1 MEQSKA
7 RGGGRR
13 GGGRRSSG
21 RTPRAATEPSAL
33 ALQLTGLNWIL
44 LAAAVLL
51 IVAGFAALA
60 AGSPVISTALAPFL
74 LVAGFGVLIPL
85 GLIL

>member
-1 MEQSKA
+1 M
-7 RGGGRR
+7 
-13 GGGRRSSG
+13 
-21 RTPRAATEPSAL
+21 
-33 ALQLTGLNWIL
+33 
-44 LAAAVLL
+44 AAAVLL
-51 IVAGFAALA
+51 IVGGFAALA